1 MLQTIKLMYNIIIR
15 LFIVLIIEVNTIS
28 AVDINSNVITI
39 AATQKITSNSIEDSS
54 TESQL
59 LCSLSATQISPL
71 QCGQDRRGL
80 LFLPFEYCATFNE
93 EIKLLSIFNCPYFQL
108 DKYYGSHI
116 MLQLPQNF
124 SQLNDYMCSPLN
136 RKGYLCSE
144 CANGFGPSV
153 TSFGYRCA
161 NCTDT
166 LYGVPLFLF
175 LEFVP
180 ITVFY
185 IICLTFQI
193 SVTSAP
199 MPCFIMY
206 AQIIVVTFDFT
217 TTNTKVLHKVIP
229 SDNLDHRLGIKIILA
244 LYRVFN
250 LDFGHYFL
258 PPYCLSSKL
267 KFIHGAY
274 LGYISAFYP
283 PLLILLTWICIE
295 LHGRNFRPLV
305 WLWRP
310 FHRCFVRLRRGWDTK
325 SDIIDVFT
333 TFLLLSCGK
342 ILYQTLL
349 LLNRDEILNI
359 NLSGHRFTSYQ
370 CVADQ
375 SISYGSTY
383 HLLFAIPSVL
393 IFCICTI
400 LPLLLLI
407 LYPIRAFRSCLSKWR
422 LNSIALNIF
431 TEKVYGCYRNGL
443 HGRRDMRYFSGLY
456 FILRITPFLIKLITR
471 PFSTYYA
478 TVTFH
483 WYYSG
488 TVFFAIALI
497 VGITKPYKRAYM
509 NYLDTLIL
517 SNLAVLYY
525 TFVSEV
531 NMLLLIRILLAIPI
545 LVFITYMII
554 KTIKICFIG
563 RSLSQCTCLK
573 LVMRKIIS
581 LKTVTFSS
589 KEEQQFTIDSPTAAQ
604 PLIEPTSTTL
614 NYGSCDNIISEDQQ
628 LLI

>member
-1 MLQTIKLMYNIIIR
+1 MHIIC
-15 LFIVLIIEVNTIS
+15 LFTVLIIEVITIS
-28 AVDINSNVITI
+28 AVDKIIVSSKVITI
-39 AATQKITSNSIEDSS
+39 ASTEKVISNSTEDSGS
-54 TESQL
+54 ESQL
-59 LCSLSATQISPL
+59 LCSSLGDQMSPL
-71 QCGQDRRGL
+71 RCGLGGHGL
-80 LFLPFEYCATFNE
+80 LLHYEYCATFNQE
-93 EIKLLSIFNCPYFQL
+93 TKPLSIFNCPYFQL
-108 DKYYGSHI
+108 VKYHGYHE
-116 MLQLPQNF
+116 LQLPQNL
-124 SQLNDYMCSPLN
+124 SQLNDFMCGPLN

-144 CANGFGPSV
+144 CTDGFGPAV

-161 NCTDT
+161 NCTDA

-175 LEFVP
+175 LKFVP

-185 IICLTFQI
+185 IICLAFQI

-217 TTNTKVLHKVIP
+217 TTNTPVLYEIIP
-229 SDNLDHRLGIKIILA
+229 RDNLDHRLDIKIALI

-250 LDFGHYFL
+250 LDIGHYLL
-258 PPYCLSSKL
+258 PPYCLSSKI
-267 KFIHGAY
+267 KFIHEAY
-274 LGYISAFYP
+274 LGYISALYP
-283 PLLILLTWICIE
+283 LLLILLTWICIE
-295 LHGRNFRPLV
+295 LHGHNFRPLV

-310 FHRCFVRLRRGWDTK
+310 FHRCFVRLQRGWDTK
-325 SDIIDVFT
+325 SDIIDVFI

-349 LLNRDEILNI
+349 LLDRDEIQNF
-359 NLSGHRFTSYQ
+359 NLSGHHFTSYQ

-393 IFCICTI
+393 IFCVCTI

-407 LYPIRAFRSCLSKWR
+407 LYPIRAFRSCLSKWH

-431 TEKVYGCYRNGL
+431 TEKVYSCYRNGL
-443 HGRRDMRYFSGLY
+443 HGGRDMRYFSGLY
-456 FILRITPFLIKLITR
+456 FILRIMPFLIKLIVW
-471 PFSTYYA
+471 PFSIYHA
-478 TVTFH
+478 SIH

-509 NYLDTLIL
+509 NYLDILIL

-525 TFVSEV
+525 SFVSGAH
-531 NMLLLIRILLAIPI
+531 MLLLIRILLIIPI
-545 LVFITYMII
+545 LVFTTLMII
-554 KTIKICFIG
+554 KTITICLGG

-573 LVMRKIIS
+573 FIMRKIIS
-581 LKTVTFSS
+581 LKTVIFSS
-589 KEEQQFTIDSPTAAQ
+589 KEQQFTINSPTAAQ
-604 PLIEPTSTTL
+604 PLIEPTSLYT
-614 NYGSCDNIISEDQQ
+614 Q
-628 LLI
+628 

>member
-1 MLQTIKLMYNIIIR
+1 MLQTTKLMHNIIIR
-15 LFIVLIIEVNTIS
+15 LFIVLIIVVNTIS
-28 AVDINSNVITI
+28 AVDINS
-39 AATQKITSNSIEDSS
+39 ATQKIISNLTEDSGG
-54 TESQL
+54 ESQL
-59 LCSLSATQISPL
+59 LCLSLAHQISPL
-71 QCGQDRRGL
+71 QCGQGGL
-80 LFLPFEYCATFNE
+80 LLPYDYCVTFNE
-93 EIKLLSIFNCPYFQL
+93 KIKLLSIYNCPYYFQL
-108 DKYYGSHI
+108 DQYYGSHI
-116 MLQLPQNF
+116 MLQLPQNL

-180 ITVFY
+180 ITAFY
-185 IICLTFQI
+185 IICLAFQI

-217 TTNTKVLHKVIP
+217 TTNTRVLHKIIP
-229 SDNLDHRLGIKIILA
+229 KDNLGHRLDIKIILA

-250 LDFGHYFL
+250 LDFGHYLL

-333 TFLLLSCGK
+333 TFFLLSCGK

-359 NLSGHRFTSYQ
+359 NLLGHRFTSYQ
-370 CVADQ
+370 CLADQ

-393 IFCICTI
+393 IFLICTI

-407 LYPIRAFRSCLSKWR
+407 LYPC
-422 LNSIALNIF
+422 N
-431 TEKVYGCYRNGL
+431 
-443 HGRRDMRYFSGLY
+443 
-456 FILRITPFLIKLITR
+456 
-471 PFSTYYA
+471 
-478 TVTFH
+478 
-483 WYYSG
+483 
-488 TVFFAIALI
+488 
-497 VGITKPYKRAYM
+497 
-509 NYLDTLIL
+509 
-517 SNLAVLYY
+517 
-525 TFVSEV
+525 
-531 NMLLLIRILLAIPI
+531 
-545 LVFITYMII
+545 
-554 KTIKICFIG
+554 
-563 RSLSQCTCLK
+563 
-573 LVMRKIIS
+573 
-581 LKTVTFSS
+581 
-589 KEEQQFTIDSPTAAQ
+589 
-604 PLIEPTSTTL
+604 
-614 NYGSCDNIISEDQQ
+614 
-628 LLI
+628 

>member
-1 MLQTIKLMYNIIIR
+1 MLQTTKLMHTI
-15 LFIVLIIEVNTIS
+15 LCLLAVLIIEVTTLSERDKIIVNK
-28 AVDINSNVITI
+28 NVITI
-39 AATQKITSNSIEDSS
+39 VAKEKGISNSTEINHDSS
-54 TESQL
+54 TDSQQF
-59 LCSLSATQISPL
+59 CSYLQIGPL
-71 QCGQDRRGL
+71 QCSQDRL
-80 LFLPFEYCATFNE
+80 LLYYEYCATFNE
-93 EIKLLSIFNCPYFQL
+93 KTKLFSIFNCPYFQW
-108 DKYYGSHI
+108 DRYGYYQ
-116 MLQLPQNF
+116 MQLPQNL
-124 SQLNDYMCSPLN
+124 SELNKFMCGPLN
-136 RKGYLCSE
+136 RKGFVCSE
-144 CANGFGPSV
+144 CADGFGPSV
-153 TSFGYRCA
+153 TSYGYRCT
-161 NCTDT
+161 NCTDA

-175 LEFVP
+175 LEFAP

-185 IICLTFQI
+185 IICLAFQI

-217 TTNTKVLHKVIP
+217 TTNTPVLYKIIP
-229 SDNLDHRLGIKIILA
+229 RDNLDHRVDIKITLA

-250 LDFGHYFL
+250 LDFGHYLL

-267 KFIHGAY
+267 KFIHEAY

-305 WLWRP
+305 WLWKP

-349 LLNRDEILNI
+349 LLDRDEIINI
-359 NLSGHRFTSYQ
+359 NLSGHHFTSYQ

-375 SISYGSTY
+375 SVSYGSSY

-393 IFCICTI
+393 IFCVCTI
-400 LPLLLLI
+400 VPLLLLI
-407 LYPIRAFRSCLSKWR
+407 LYPIRAFQSCLSKWN
-422 LNSIALNIF
+422 LNFIALNIF
-431 TEKVYGCYRNGL
+431 TEKVYGCYRNSL
-443 HGRRDMRYFSGLY
+443 HGGRDMRHFSGLY
-456 FILRITPFLIKLITR
+456 FILRIIPCLIKLIVR
-471 PFSTYYA
+471 PFSIHHA
-478 TVTFH
+478 TIY

-488 TVFFAIALI
+488 TVFFSIALI

-525 TFVSEV
+525 SFVSRAHV
-531 NMLLLIRILLAIPI
+531 LLLIRTLLTIPI
-545 LVFITYMII
+545 LVFITFMII
-554 KTIKICFIG
+554 KTITTCLGG

-573 LVMRKIIS
+573 FVMRKIIS
-581 LKTVTFSS
+581 LKTVTFFS
-589 KEEQQFTIDSPTAAQ
+589 KEHQFTIDSPTAAQ
-604 PLIEPTSTTL
+604 PLIQPTSIAL
-614 NYGSCDNIISEDQQ
+614 NYGSCDSMIISEDQQ
-628 LLI
+628 KLS

>member
-1 MLQTIKLMYNIIIR
+1 MLQTTKSMHNIVVC

-28 AVDINSNVITI
+28 AVDINSNVIII
-39 AATQKITSNSIEDSS
+39 AATQKIISYSTEDSG
-54 TESQL
+54 TESQP
-59 LCSLSATQISPL
+59 LCSSLVSPL
-71 QCGQDRRGL
+71 YCGQGGRGL
-80 LFLPFEYCATFNE
+80 LLPYEYCATFNE
-93 EIKLLSIFNCPYFQL
+93 KIKLLSIFNCPYFQL
-108 DKYYGSHI
+108 DKYGRHNHNTL
-116 MLQLPQNF
+116 LQLPQNL
-124 SQLNDYMCSPLN
+124 SQLNNYTCSPLN

-144 CANGFGPSV
+144 CADGFGPSV

-185 IICLTFQI
+185 IICLAFQI

-217 TTNTKVLHKVIP
+217 TTNTSLLYKIIP
-229 SDNLDHRLGIKIILA
+229 RDNLDHRLDIKIILA

-250 LDFGHYFL
+250 LDFGHYLL

-267 KFIHGAY
+267 KFVHRAY

-283 PLLILLTWICIE
+283 PLLIFLTWICIE

-310 FHRCFVRLRRGWDTK
+310 FHRCFVRLRRGWNTK

-359 NLSGHRFTSYQ
+359 NLSGHHFTSYQ

-407 LYPIRAFRSCLSKWR
+407 LYPIRAFRSCLSKWH

-443 HGRRDMRYFSGLY
+443 HGGRDMRCFSGLY
-456 FILRITPFLIKLITR
+456 FILRITPFLIKLIVR

-478 TVTFH
+478 TLTFH

-497 VGITKPYKRAYM
+497 VGITKPYKKAYM

-525 TFVSEV
+525 TFVSEI
-531 NMLLLIRILLAIPI
+531 NMLPLMRILLAIPI
-545 LVFITYMII
+545 LVFITHMII
-554 KTIKICFIG
+554 KTIKICFVG
-563 RSLSQCTCLK
+563 RSLPQCPCLK

-581 LKTVTFSS
+581 FKIVTFSRE
-589 KEEQQFTIDSPTAAQ
+589 EEQRFTIDSPAATQ
-604 PLIEPTSTTL
+604 PVIEPTSTTL
-614 NYGSCDNIISEDQQ
+614 SYGSCDNNFR
-628 LLI
+628 

>member
-1 MLQTIKLMYNIIIR
+1 MFRTIKLMDTIC
-15 LFIVLIIEVNTIS
+15 LLTVLIIEVTTIS
-28 AVDINSNVITI
+28 ARDKIVANQSKMITI
-39 AATQKITSNSIEDSS
+39 AATQKIISNSTKDSGMKF
-54 TESQL
+54 EV
-59 LCSLSATQISPL
+59 LCSSLANLMSPL
-71 QCGQDRRGL
+71 QCDHGGHGL
-80 LFLPFEYCATFNE
+80 LLHYEYCATFNE
-93 EIKLLSIFNCPYFQL
+93 ETKMLSIFNCPYFQL
-108 DKYYGSHI
+108 DKYRSRT
-116 MLQLPQNF
+116 LQLPQNF
-124 SQLNDYMCSPLN
+124 SQLNDNMCGPLN
-136 RKGYLCSE
+136 RKGFVCSE
-144 CANGFGPSV
+144 CADGFGPSV

-161 NCTDT
+161 NCTDA

-175 LEFVP
+175 LEFAP
-180 ITVFY
+180 ITIFY
-185 IICLTFQI
+185 IICLAFQI

-217 TTNTKVLHKVIP
+217 TTNTPESVLHGVYKIIP
-229 SDNLDHRLGIKIILA
+229 RDYLDHRLDIKITLA

-250 LDFGHYFL
+250 LDFGHYLL
-258 PPYCLSSKL
+258 PPYCLSSKI
-267 KFIHGAY
+267 KFIHEAY

-349 LLNRDEILNI
+349 LLNHDEIINI
-359 NLSGHRFTSYQ
+359 NLSGHHFTSYQ

-393 IFCICTI
+393 IFCVCTI

-407 LYPIRAFRSCLSKWR
+407 LYPIRAFRSCLSKWH
-422 LNSIALNIF
+422 LNSIALDIF

-443 HGRRDMRYFSGLY
+443 HGGQDMRHFSGLY
-456 FILRITPFLIKLITR
+456 FILRIIPCLIKLIVR
-471 PFSTYYA
+471 PFSIHHA
-478 TVTFH
+478 TIY

-488 TVFFAIALI
+488 TVFFSIALI

-509 NYLDTLIL
+509 NYLDILIL
-517 SNLAVLYY
+517 SNLAVLHYS
-525 TFVSEV
+525 FVSRAQ
-531 NMLLLIRILLAIPI
+531 MLQLIRTLLAIPI

-554 KTIKICFIG
+554 KTITICFVG

-573 LVMRKIIS
+573 FVIRKIIS

-614 NYGSCDNIISEDQQ
+614 SYGSCDNIISEDQ
-628 LLI
+628 

>member
-1 MLQTIKLMYNIIIR
+1 MYTLPFPHHAP
-15 LFIVLIIEVNTIS
+15 LFLS
-28 AVDINSNVITI
+28 F
-39 AATQKITSNSIEDSS
+39 
-54 TESQL
+54 
-59 LCSLSATQISPL
+59 SLSLSPSL
-71 QCGQDRRGL
+71 SFSSFPL
-80 LFLPFEYCATFNE
+80 SLFLFGGEAGCFGGEASP
-93 EIKLLSIFNCPYFQL
+93 PPPPL
-108 DKYYGSHI
+108 DET
-116 MLQLPQNF
+116 L
-124 SQLNDYMCSPLN
+124 
-136 RKGYLCSE
+136 SE
-144 CANGFGPSV
+144 CADGFGPSV

-161 NCTDT
+161 NCTDV

-175 LEFVP
+175 LEFAP

-185 IICLTFQI
+185 IICLAFQI

-217 TTNTKVLHKVIP
+217 TTNTPALYKIIP
-229 SDNLDHRLGIKIILA
+229 RDNLDRRLDIKIALI

-250 LDFGHYFL
+250 LDIGHYLL
-258 PPYCLSSKL
+258 PPYCLSSKI
-267 KFIHGAY
+267 KFIHEAY

-333 TFLLLSCGK
+333 TFLFLSCGK

-349 LLNRDEILNI
+349 LLNCDEILNI
-359 NLSGHRFTSYQ
+359 NLSGHHFTSYQ
-370 CVADQ
+370 CAADQ

-393 IFCICTI
+393 IFCVCTI

-407 LYPIRAFRSCLSKWR
+407 LYPIRAFRSCLSKWH

-431 TEKVYGCYRNGL
+431 TEKVYGCYRNSL
-443 HGRRDMRYFSGLY
+443 HGGRDMRHFSGLY
-456 FILRITPFLIKLITR
+456 FILRIMPFLIKLIIR
-471 PFSTYYA
+471 PFSTFHA
-478 TVTFH
+478 TIH
-483 WYYSG
+483 WFYSG

-525 TFVSEV
+525 SFAFGTH
-531 NMLLLIRILLAIPI
+531 MLQLIRILLTIPI
-545 LVFITYMII
+545 SVFITFMII
-554 KTIKICFIG
+554 KTITTYFVG

-573 LVMRKIIS
+573 FIMHKIIS
-581 LKTVTFSS
+581 LKTITFPS
-589 KEEQQFTIDSPTAAQ
+589 KELQFTIDSPTAAQ

-614 NYGSCDNIISEDQQ
+614 SYGSCDNIVSEDQQ
-628 LLI
+628 KLP

>member
-1 MLQTIKLMYNIIIR
+1 MNII
-15 LFIVLIIEVNTIS
+15 LT
-28 AVDINSNVITI
+28 VDVNSNVITI
-39 AATQKITSNSIEDSS
+39 AATQKIISYSTEDSG

-59 LCSLSATQISPL
+59 LCSSLKESPL
-71 QCGQDRRGL
+71 RCGQDGRGL
-80 LFLPFEYCATFNE
+80 RLPYEHCATFNE
-93 EIKLLSIFNCPYFQL
+93 ETNLLSIFNCPYFQF
-108 DKYYGSHI
+108 DKYGSHNI
-116 MLQLPQNF
+116 LLQLPLNL

-144 CANGFGPSV
+144 CADGFGPSV

-185 IICLTFQI
+185 IICLAFQI

-217 TTNTKVLHKVIP
+217 ATNTPVLDKIIP
-229 SDNLDHRLGIKIILA
+229 RDNLDHRLDIKIILA

-250 LDFGHYFL
+250 LDFGHYLL

-267 KFIHGAY
+267 KFIHEAY

-349 LLNRDEILNI
+349 LFNRDEILNI
-359 NLSGHRFTSYQ
+359 SLSGHYFTSYQ
-370 CVADQ
+370 CLADQ

-393 IFCICTI
+393 IFLICTI
-400 LPLLLLI
+400 LPLLLLL
-407 LYPIRAFRSCLSKWR
+407 LYPIRTFRSCLSKWH

-443 HGRRDMRYFSGLY
+443 HGRRDMRCFSGLY
-456 FILRITPFLIKLITR
+456 FILRIMPFLIKLIVQ
-471 PFSTYYA
+471 PFSIFYA
-478 TVTFH
+478 TIH

-517 SNLAVLYY
+517 SNLALLYY
-525 TFVSEV
+525 TFVYGAH
-531 NMLLLIRILLAIPI
+531 MLLSIRILLTIPI

-554 KTIKICFIG
+554 KTIKIG
-563 RSLSQCTCLK
+563 RSLPQCTCFK

-614 NYGSCDNIISEDQQ
+614 NYGSCDNIISEDHQTQQ
-628 LLI
+628 FLV

>member
-1 MLQTIKLMYNIIIR
+1 MHNIIIR

-28 AVDINSNVITI
+28 AVDANSNVITI
-39 AATQKITSNSIEDSS
+39 AATQKITSNSTEDSS

-59 LCSLSATQISPL
+59 LCSLSGYQIRPL
-71 QCGQDRRGL
+71 QCGQGGRGL
-80 LFLPFEYCATFNE
+80 LFLPYEYCATFNE

-116 MLQLPQNF
+116 MLQLPQNL

-144 CANGFGPSV
+144 CADGFGPSV

-185 IICLTFQI
+185 IICLAFQI

-217 TTNTKVLHKVIP
+217 TTNTLVLYKIIP
-229 SDNLDHRLGIKIILA
+229 RDSLDHRLDIKIILA

-250 LDFGHYFL
+250 LDFGHYLL

-267 KFIHGAY
+267 KFIHEAY
-274 LGYISAFYP
+274 LRYISAFYP

-310 FHRCFVRLRRGWDTK
+310 FHRSFVRLRRGWATK

-393 IFCICTI
+393 IFCVCTI

-407 LYPIRAFRSCLSKWR
+407 LYPIRVFRSCLSKWH

-443 HGRRDMRYFSGLY
+443 HGGRDIRCFSGLY
-456 FILRITPFLIKLITR
+456 FILRIMPFLIKLIAQ
-471 PFSTYYA
+471 PISIHHA
-478 TVTFH
+478 TTH

-488 TVFFAIALI
+488 TVFFAIVLI

-509 NYLDTLIL
+509 NHLDTLIL

-525 TFVSEV
+525 SFPSGTNV
-531 NMLLLIRILLAIPI
+531 LPLIRILLAIPI

-554 KTIKICFIG
+554 KTIKICLIG
-563 RSLSQCTCLK
+563 RSLSQCTCFK
-573 LVMRKIIS
+573 LVKRKITS

-589 KEEQQFTIDSPTAAQ
+589 KEEQQFTTDSPTASQ

-614 NYGSCDNIISEDQQ
+614 NYGSCDNIISEDHQTQQ
-628 LLI
+628 LLV

>member
-1 MLQTIKLMYNIIIR
+1 MLQTIKLMRITLC
-15 LFIVLIIEVNTIS
+15 LFTVLIIEVITIS
-28 AVDINSNVITI
+28 AVDKIIVNVITL
-39 AATQKITSNSIEDSS
+39 AATENVISNSTKDSG

-59 LCSLSATQISPL
+59 LCSSLDDQMSPL
-71 QCGQDRRGL
+71 QCGHGGHGL
-80 LFLPFEYCATFNE
+80 LLHYEYCATFNE
-93 EIKLLSIFNCPYFQL
+93 ETKLLSIFNCPYFQL
-108 DKYYGSHI
+108 DKYGSRKI
-116 MLQLPQNF
+116 QLPQNL
-124 SQLNDYMCSPLN
+124 SQLNDFMCGPLN
-136 RKGYLCSE
+136 RKGFVCSE
-144 CANGFGPSV
+144 CADGFGPAV

-161 NCTDT
+161 NCTDA

-175 LEFVP
+175 LKFAP

-185 IICLTFQI
+185 IICLAFQI

-217 TTNTKVLHKVIP
+217 TTNTLVLYKIIP
-229 SDNLDHRLGIKIILA
+229 RDNLDHRLDIKIALI

-250 LDFGHYFL
+250 LDIGHYLL
-258 PPYCLSSKL
+258 PPYCLSSKI
-267 KFIHGAY
+267 KFIHEAY

-295 LHGRNFRPLV
+295 LHGRNFRSLV

-325 SDIIDVFT
+325 SDIVDVFT

-349 LLNRDEILNI
+349 LLNRDEIINI
-359 NLSGHRFTSYQ
+359 NLLGQHFTSYQ

-375 SISYGSTY
+375 RISYGSTY

-393 IFCICTI
+393 IFCVCTI
-400 LPLLLLI
+400 IPLLLLI
-407 LYPIRAFRSCLSKWR
+407 LYPIRAFQSCLSKWH

-443 HGRRDMRYFSGLY
+443 HGGRDMRYFSGLY
-456 FILRITPFLIKLITR
+456 FILRIMPFLIKSIVW
-471 PFSTYYA
+471 PFTIYHA
-478 TVTFH
+478 TIH
-483 WYYSG
+483 WFYSG
-488 TVFFAIALI
+488 TVFFAIALV

-509 NYLDTLIL
+509 NYLDILIL

-525 TFVSEV
+525 SFVSGAH
-531 NMLLLIRILLAIPI
+531 MLQLIRTLLAIPI

-554 KTIKICFIG
+554 KTITICLGG
-563 RSLSQCTCLK
+563 RSLSQYNCLK
-573 LVMRKIIS
+573 LIMRKIVS

-614 NYGSCDNIISEDQQ
+614 SYGSCDNIISEDQ
-628 LLI
+628 